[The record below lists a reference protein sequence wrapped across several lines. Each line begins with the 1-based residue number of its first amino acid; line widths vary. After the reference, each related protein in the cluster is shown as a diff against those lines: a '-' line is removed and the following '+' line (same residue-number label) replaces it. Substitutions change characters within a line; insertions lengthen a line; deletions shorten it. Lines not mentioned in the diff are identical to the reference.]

1 MHEAINQV
9 GTALHLDAWRTETT
23 KRNTAW
29 SSLEAFAASKP
40 NKEYLTK
47 MAEHLAIHYVGGYE
61 ANILL
66 YDEISFSMNHGD
78 IGQLETL
85 FPPWVYLFRATEKH
99 KYAAQ
104 MVTFMTDVHF
114 VYPLGLK

>member
-1 MHEAINQV
+1 MV
-9 GTALHLDAWRTETT
+9 FSGG
-23 KRNTAW
+23 
-29 SSLEAFAASKP
+29 FAASKP

-61 ANILL
+61 ANIFDLQGQSTAAQDAQRENILLMHQCFLL

-78 IGQLETL
+78 ISRLETL
-85 FPPWVYLFRATEKH
+85 FPPWVYLFRATGKH